1 MPIEP
6 LLFHQENQ
14 LELFLYEANP
24 LKELLSPADY
34 LGQLEPHE
42 LQQAQKFTQRF
53 LGQQWLLHRWLAKRA
68 IASYTGQ
75 RIDSICWETTSTG
88 KPIQP
93 SCSVSVSHS
102 AHYLAVLLGPAEYG
116 LGIDCESL
124 SVPPLLEQKAI
135 RIIRYFHPAD
145 QARLKQALEA
155 GCFVPTFLTL
165 WTRGEALYKLT
176 GSGSLVDIL
185 SERSLLDSTLS
196 GKGKEEY
203 SLKTIESDS
212 RLSCLLSYACSPGLD
227 E

>member
-1 MPIEP
+1 MAVYDSQRIMGLIPP
-6 LLFHQENQ
+6 S
-14 LELFLYEANP
+14 LYRE
-24 LKELLSPADY
+24 E
-34 LGQLEPHE
+34 LEPGEHKR
-42 LQQAQKFTQRF
+42 AQEFSHRH

-75 RIDSICWETTSTG
+75 RIENICWETTPTG

-93 SCSVSVSHS
+93 TCSVSVSHS
-102 AHYLAVLLGPAEYG
+102 ANYLAVLLGPGEYN

-124 SVPPLLEQKAI
+124 RVAPLLEQKAI

-176 GSGSLVDIL
+176 GSESLVETL
-185 SERSLLDSTLS
+185 GERPLLDSTLS
-196 GKGKEEY
+196 GRGKEEY
-203 SLKTIESDS
+203 SLKTIGSDS
-212 RLSCLLSYACSPGLD
+212 RLPCLLSYACSPRLD